1 MEDIIMSKWRKPLKN
16 KKRFDARYFLN
27 ERVNVQEEV
36 VENSVQQEELKKNF
50 HDFSF
55 NNWLDEGADKGTP
68 SWDNDGKIDYEGDVS
83 DEDVFE
89 EGEETVIGDEE
100 GEAKYGEPMEESGD
114 KQAKL
119 AQLKK
124 ELEVLDREYRQA
136 QFGSEEE
143 AQVSMAMSRV
153 KGKIEQL
160 GKSDIEELQLGGEP
174 KMSGDAKGM
183 TPREIAIARAKERA
197 KNARE
202 KAKKQGLGPVVDE
215 A

>member
-1 MEDIIMSKWRKPLKN
+1 MSKWRKALKN
-16 KKRFDARYFLN
+16 KRRFDARYFLN
-27 ERVNVQEEV
+27 ERVEGQEV
-36 VENSVQQEELKKNF
+36 VENSVQQEKLKKNF

-100 GEAKYGEPMEESGD
+100 EEPEYGEPMEELVVPGVMP
-114 KQAKL
+114 
-119 AQLKK
+119 K
-124 ELEVLDREYRQA
+124 ED
-136 QFGSEEE
+136 
-143 AQVSMAMSRV
+143 
-153 KGKIEQL
+153 
-160 GKSDIEELQLGGEP
+160 
-174 KMSGDAKGM
+174 GDAKGM
-183 TPREIAIARAKERA
+183 TPKEIAMARAKERA

>member
-1 MEDIIMSKWRKPLKN
+1 MSLNSSEELFILLTIFMEDIIMSKWRKPLKN
-16 KKRFDARYFLN
+16 KRRFDARYFLN

-89 EGEETVIGDEE
+89 EGEEEGPIGKAEE
-100 GEAKYGEPMEESGD
+100 SPRYDEPMEELVVPGVMP
-114 KQAKL
+114 
-119 AQLKK
+119 K
-124 ELEVLDREYRQA
+124 ED
-136 QFGSEEE
+136 
-143 AQVSMAMSRV
+143 
-153 KGKIEQL
+153 
-160 GKSDIEELQLGGEP
+160 
-174 KMSGDAKGM
+174 GDAKGM